1 MAHLA
6 LDENFDYS
14 SLALLLQIPTQN
26 TQARQILEREY
37 NNLLALGTER
47 RLDESDDKN
56 FRRGSTWRRQFP
68 PREVHGISMM
78 PGSSETL
85 PAGFRLT
92 TTSGQSRKM
101 TTDGIVVLH
110 FCL

>member
-1 MAHLA
+1 MLYR
-6 LDENFDYS
+6 LNV
-14 SLALLLQIPTQN
+14 
-26 TQARQILEREY
+26 
-37 NNLLALGTER
+37 NNQCYIFLTLYWQ
-47 RLDESDDKN
+47 SDDKN

-101 TTDGIVVLH
+101 TTDGTVVFP
-110 FCL
+110 FCLKNEKLV

>member
-1 MAHLA
+1 MQGKDFSFTKIQHCM
-6 LDENFDYS
+6 
-14 SLALLLQIPTQN
+14 LQ
-26 TQARQILEREY
+26 
-37 NNLLALGTER
+37 
-47 RLDESDDKN
+47 SDDKN
-56 FRRGSTWRRQFP
+56 FRHGSAWRRQFP

-101 TTDGIVVLH
+101 ATDGKPINTCFQNECSNFAWLLVTFNVNYSNQLH
-110 FCL
+110 LFHS

>member
-1 MAHLA
+1 MFLSTWFKAPGLVY
-6 LDENFDYS
+6 LF
-14 SLALLLQIPTQN
+14 SLHQIITLYWQS
-26 TQARQILEREY
+26 E
-37 NNLLALGTER
+37 
-47 RLDESDDKN
+47 DKN

-101 TTDGIVVLH
+101 ATDGTVVLH
-110 FCL
+110 LCL

>member
-1 MAHLA
+1 MAPILVYLFA
-6 LDENFDYS
+6 LHQTLPVYW
-14 SLALLLQIPTQN
+14 Q
-26 TQARQILEREY
+26 
-37 NNLLALGTER
+37 
-47 RLDESDDKN
+47 SDDKN

-68 PREVHGISMM
+68 PREVHGITMM

-101 TTDGIVVLH
+101 TTDGTVVFH